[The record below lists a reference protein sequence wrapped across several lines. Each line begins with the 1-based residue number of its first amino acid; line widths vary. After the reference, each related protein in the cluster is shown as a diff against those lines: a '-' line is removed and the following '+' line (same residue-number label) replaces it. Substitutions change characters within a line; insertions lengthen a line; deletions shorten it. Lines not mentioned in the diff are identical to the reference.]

1 MTEGTGDGPPSVILI
16 LSMTA
21 EIKGI
26 TKKYGKNPILHDVSF
41 MAKEGEEVCIVG
53 KNGSGKTTL
62 LSVLA
67 GIREAG
73 EGAFFLDGIDLFK
86 DTKALVEHV
95 SYVPQDPP
103 LIPELSAKDNLLL
116 RYSKEDMMK
125 SLENG
130 FLKELGIDEFL
141 KTRVHNMSLGM
152 KKRLSIGYALSGDPK
167 ILILDE
173 PGASLDLSAKK
184 IVRDFVKNFKAK
196 GGIVIVASH
205 EPDEIRDSDR
215 HFLLKNGKL
224 QQITVGDDLNGLFD
238 EFGIY

>member
-41 MAKEGEEVCIVG
+41 IAKEGEEVCIVG

-67 GIREAG
+67 GIREAE

-152 KKRLSIGYALSGDPK
+152 KKRLSIGFALSGDPK
-167 ILILDE
+167 ILVLDE

>member
-41 MAKEGEEVCIVG
+41 IAKEGEEVCIVG

-67 GIREAG
+67 GIREAE

-130 FLKELGIDEFL
+130 FLKELGIDEFF

>member
-67 GIREAG
+67 GIREAE

-205 EPDEIRDSDR
+205 EPD
-215 HFLLKNGKL
+215 
-224 QQITVGDDLNGLFD
+224 
-238 EFGIY
+238 